1 MKKNKVWTLTT
12 RPNDHPVRGTK
23 RAFRNKLDQ
32 NENIVKNKA
41 RLVAKGYSQEE
52 GIDFDETFAPVAHL
66 EVIRILLAFASYM
79 SIKLY
84 QTDVKCT
91 FLNG

>member
-1 MKKNKVWTLTT
+1 M
-12 RPNDHPVRGTK
+12 K

-84 QTDVKCT
+84 QMDVKCT